1 VHEFSEWKPDHS
13 FSRREALRRLAY
25 VAPVVLTLPAKPSFV
40 SAGSHKEH
48 KEDKDKKEKK
58 DKNK

>member
-1 VHEFSEWKPDHS
+1 MAERVREPTEWTPGDS

-40 SAGSHKEH
+40 SAGSGKDD
-48 KEDKDKKEKK
+48 KDKDKKPK
-58 DKNK
+58 